1 MFKIAKALIVED
13 DDYQFEIYQE
23 ALEDYELIRAKSG
36 SEALDFLKTHA
47 PDLIILDHVLAEGE
61 LGLDFLPTYKDLMP
75 HVPVIVIS
83 GALEAHQQMQA
94 LTGPRRAHYC
104 IMKPLDLDELQSTV
118 ETALK
123 ECGEA
128 EIIRQFESLER
139 SRRVDAQDLFSRS
152 TDRLSR
158 QTQLLQKIQT
168 QSEKPNIS
176 ALAREFKVARKTI
189 LRDLSELIRRGQL
202 DSSIMKGRD

>member
-1 MFKIAKALIVED
+1 
-13 DDYQFEIYQE
+13 
-23 ALEDYELIRAKSG
+23 
-36 SEALDFLKTHA
+36 
-47 PDLIILDHVLAEGE
+47 
-61 LGLDFLPTYKDLMP
+61 
-75 HVPVIVIS
+75 
-83 GALEAHQQMQA
+83 
-94 LTGPRRAHYC
+94 
-104 IMKPLDLDELQSTV
+104 MKPLDLDELQSTV

-202 DSSIMKGRD
+202 ESSIMKSRE